1 MKPGWSI
8 TIGILAGLLAVNG
21 DAYAQQRHS
30 LSVTE
35 AVAYAQ
41 KNNAQV
47 KNALL
52 DVQIQQQTNRE
63 ITASAYPQING
74 NAAFGYNP
82 RVAVQ
87 QFPNF
92 IAAATYGVL
101 QNEGVKNGSGAPI
114 VSPNDFGLVAAA
126 FGTKFNASAGV
137 SLQQLLFEGQVFVGL
152 QARATSIAFQ
162 QKNVEVTE
170 EGIKANIYKVYY
182 QLSASKAQLQLL
194 DANIARLEKLR
205 NDFQIMYDNGFAEKL
220 DVNRAAVQLA
230 NLQTEKQ
237 RALST
242 IENGYLGLK
251 LLMGMPIR
259 DTLVL
264 TDSVT
269 EAQIRDGVLENTQ
282 YNYDNRKEYQLA
294 ELGKRLRQYDIKRY
308 KLTYFPTVALSSS
321 YSRLTQ
327 TNKFNYFS
335 GAQWF
340 PASSIGLNI
349 SVPIFDGF
357 ARAARI
363 KRAQLQLQQTE
374 NEMEGLRLS
383 IDQDVAAALNNYRS
397 ALSTLETQKRNI
409 ELAELVYSQTKL
421 KQEEGLGSATEIS
434 TAQTDL
440 QVAQSNY
447 ILALYD
453 AINAKVDFIRAT
465 GKL

>member
-1 MKPGWSI
+1 MKPEWIKGLNAW
-8 TIGILAGLLAVNG
+8 IGLMMLTYAAG
-21 DAYAQQRHS
+21 AQQRHQF
-30 LSVTE
+30 SVE
-35 AVAYAQ
+35 QAVTYAQ
-41 KNNAQV
+41 KNNIQI

-63 ITASAYPQING
+63 ITASAYPQLNG
-74 NAAFGYNP
+74 NVAFGYNP

-101 QNEGVKNGSGAPI
+101 QAEGVKNGSGTPI
-114 VSPNDFGLVAAA
+114 VSPSDFGLVAAA

-152 QARATSIAFQ
+152 QARATSIEFQ

-170 EGIKANIYKVYY
+170 ENIKANIYKIYY

-194 DANIARLEKLR
+194 DANISRLEKLR
-205 NDFQIMYDNGFAEKL
+205 NDLQAMYENGFAEKL
-220 DVNRAAVQLA
+220 DVNRAGVQLA

-237 RALST
+237 RALNA
-242 IENGYLGLK
+242 IENGYIGLK
-251 LLMGMPIR
+251 LLMGMPVR
-259 DTLVL
+259 DELVL
-264 TDSVT
+264 TDSIT
-269 EAQIRDGVLENTQ
+269 EAQIREGVLENVA
-282 YNYDNRKEYQLA
+282 YNPANRKEYQLA
-294 ELGKRLRQYDIKRY
+294 QLGQKLRRYDIKRY
-308 KLTYFPTVALSSS
+308 KLTYLPTVALSSS
-321 YSRLTQ
+321 YTRLTQ

-335 GAQWF
+335 GARWF
-340 PASSIGLNI
+340 PASSVGLNI

-363 KRAQLQLQQTE
+363 KRAQLQLQQAE
-374 NEMEGLRLS
+374 QQMEGLRQS
-383 IDQDVAAALNNYRS
+383 IDRDVETALNNYRS
-397 ALSTLETQKRNI
+397 ALATLESQKRNM
-409 ELAELVYSQTKL
+409 ELAELVYNQSKL
-421 KQEEGLGSATEIS
+421 KREQGLGSATEI
-434 TAQTDL
+434 TAAQTDL

-453 AINAKVDFIRAT
+453 ASNAKIDFLRAT

>member
-1 MKPGWSI
+1 MKSGRSI
-8 TIGILAGLLAVNG
+8 TIGIVAGLFAFNG
-21 DAYAQQRHS
+21 NAHAQQRHE

-101 QNEGVKNGSGAPI
+101 QAEGVKNGSGAAI
-114 VSPNDFGLVAAA
+114 VSPSDFGLVAAA
-126 FGTKFNASAGV
+126 FGTKYNASAGV

-170 EGIKANIYKVYY
+170 ESIKANIYKVYY

-205 NDFQIMYDNGFAEKL
+205 NDLQIMYDNGFAEKL

-237 RALST
+237 RALNT

-251 LLMGMPIR
+251 LLMGMPIK

-269 EAQIRDGVLENTQ
+269 EEQIRDGVLENTA
-282 YNYDNRKEYQLA
+282 YNYANRKEYQLA
-294 ELGKRLRQYDIKRY
+294 QLGKRLRQYDIKRY

-357 ARAARI
+357 ARSARI
-363 KRAQLQLQQTE
+363 RRAQLQLQQTE

-383 IDQDVAAALNNYRS
+383 IDQDVSAALNNYRS
-397 ALSTLETQKRNI
+397 SLSTLETQKRNI

-421 KQEEGLGSATEIS
+421 KQEQGLGSATEIS

-453 AINAKVDFIRAT
+453 AINAKVDFLRAT